1 MISIFESEQNV
12 PYDIFL
18 SYHWCYHNEI
28 INLHRIL
35 TKQGFK
41 VWLDLVEVTFGE
53 YVHGRVS
60 DAIRSSTVFVGFFCD
75 DYGKC
80 KNCELE
86 LRYALMEDKQ
96 IFIICLDAVAK
107 ETFENTPKHM
117 NINLFTPE
125 IIVNSIKPTNTS
137 TSPNSFKF
145 AQHMLHK
152 TKINV
157 DSTALAISKFLDSYA
172 KKQSGVVS
180 LYLFSIFFNP
190 D

>member
-1 MISIFESEQNV
+1 
-12 PYDIFL
+12 
-18 SYHWCYHNEI
+18 
-28 INLHRIL
+28 
-35 TKQGFK
+35 
-41 VWLDLVEVTFGE
+41 
-53 YVHGRVS
+53 
-60 DAIRSSTVFVGFFCD
+60 VFVGFFCE

-96 IFIICLDAVAK
+96 IFIICLDAIAK

-117 NINLFTPE
+117 NLNLFTPE

-145 AQHMLHK
+145 AQHMLYK

-157 DSTALAISKFLDSYA
+157 DSTASAISKFLDSSQNAIVRSFESVKGKGLAGKLDNLSFDWYDRVLWET
-172 KKQSGVVS
+172 KKGSVAPKICKVTIS
-180 LYLFSIFFNP
+180 FSPIHDISPGIDHMGYNRAP
-190 D
+190 VYSVGKASNSDESD